1 MPALPATAD
10 RNFSVALRVNGE
22 LNDSLYQ
29 CIQRIT
35 VEEDLEAGSSFSI
48 QLSACRNEDG
58 SWPYLE
64 DENLQV
70 WNRVTIYA
78 MFPTQIEVVIDGYIA
93 DVAVATN
100 PDQGNVTVEIQGVDA
115 AYHMNLEEKTR
126 IWRDKSYEDIA
137 REVLA
142 SYDFEPQIAE
152 PAEDAAATPPHAVAQ
167 RHTDHAFLRELARRK
182 GYEFFLQGGT
192 GFFRPPV
199 LDGAPQKLIAVNFG
213 DQTNCTQFRVAAD
226 GTAPTAAAIM
236 FLDRM
241 SGAVMESRRDS
252 SGLPPLGTDTLDT
265 LRGAVGVPQSV
276 RIGRRLGALDQARAD
291 DYATGLLRRGGW
303 WVTATG
309 TLNGLRYGR
318 VLRSRKTVTIKG
330 IGARYNGAYY
340 VRKVR
345 HELTMRTYS
354 MNFEAV
360 RNAVG
365 RVGTE
370 DFEGES
376 PDSTL
381 TPPAAGPGADTDSVR
396 VAEAGPRVLPA

>member
-1 MPALPATAD
+1 MTAIPTPAD
-10 RNFSVALRVNGE
+10 RHFSAAIRVNGE
-22 LNDSLYQ
+22 RNDSLYH
-29 CIQRIT
+29 CVENIT
-35 VEEDLEAGSSFSI
+35 VEEDLEVGSSFSI
-48 QLSACRNEDG
+48 RLSACRNEDG

-78 MFPTQIEVVIDGYIA
+78 IFPRQTEVVIDGYIA
-93 DVAVATN
+93 EVSVATN

-137 REVLA
+137 REVLE
-142 SYDFEPQIAE
+142 SYDFRPEIAP

-226 GTAPTAAAIM
+226 GTTATAAAVN
-236 FLDRM
+236 FLDPMTGR
-241 SGAVMESRRDS
+241 VMESRRDS
-252 SGLPPLGTDTLDT
+252 SGLAPLGTDTLDV
-265 LRGAVGVPQSV
+265 LRGAVEVPQAL
-276 RIGRRLGALDQARAD
+276 RICRRLGCVDQARAD
-291 DYATGLLRRGGW
+291 DHATGVLRRNAW

-309 TLNGLRYGR
+309 TLNGLRYGC

-330 IGARYNGAYY
+330 VGARYNGVYY

-354 MNFEAV
+354 MAFEAV

-365 RVGTE
+365 ALGTE
-370 DFEGES
+370 DFEGEH
-376 PDSTL
+376 PDSL
-381 TPPAAGPGADTDSVR
+381 SPPAMGPGVDTDTVR
-396 VAEAGPRVLPA
+396 VAEGGPRVLPA